1 MNPNELTGNT
11 MAKQHK
17 ADSIKYTS
25 NGSSGHKDGAPP
37 FLERFGKFGTYLPA
51 TASITLLL
59 AGIALDSLPWFAGW
73 VEVLWYMAA
82 YLPVGFPVVKRA
94 LTGIPR
100 GDVFNEFFLMSVAT
114 IGAFAIGEYPEGVA
128 VMLFYAVGELFQ
140 QAAVNAAKRS
150 IKALLDVRPD
160 SANVLRNGRYETVD
174 PTTVVIGET
183 VQVKPGEKVPLDG
196 TLLSGPANFDTAALT
211 GESKPRTMAKGETVF
226 AGMLNLTGVTT
237 LEVTKKF
244 EDSSLAKILD
254 LVQNATKR
262 KAKTERFIH
271 RFAKVYTPI
280 VVGLAV
286 LLTFLP
292 FFFIENYQFTTWL
305 YRALVFLVISC
316 PCALVVSIPL
326 GYFGGIGAASR
337 NGILFKGSNYLDLMM
352 RVNTVVMDKTGTL
365 TKGVFKVQQVECLF
379 FEKEKLTQLTA
390 ALESKS
396 THPAA
401 LAIVEYAGKDTPAL
415 PVSNVEEIAGHGL
428 KGTVDSLE
436 VLSGNLKLL
445 KKFGIGYDAN
455 LEEIPE
461 TIVAVAVNGKY
472 RGYFIIADE
481 LKEDAQHAVHALRRN
496 GVKTL
501 VILSGDKRSVVQR
514 IARILDIDEAFG
526 DLLPEQKVEKLQEL
540 KSDPTRVIAF
550 VGDGI
555 NDAPSLAL
563 ADVGIAMGALGSDVA
578 VETADVVLQ
587 TDQPSKIAQAIQI
600 GKATNRVVWQNI
612 VLAFGVKVVVLA
624 LGAVGVANMWEAV
637 FADVGVALLAIFNAA
652 RIQRMKFS

>member
-1 MNPNELTGNT
+1 

-17 ADSIKYTS
+17 ADSIEYTG
-25 NGSSGHKDGAPP
+25 NGSSGHKDDAPH

-59 AGIALDSLPWFAGW
+59 AGIVLDSLTWFAGW
-73 VEVLWYMAA
+73 AEVLWYMAA

-183 VQVKPGEKVPLDG
+183 IQVKPGEKVPLDG

-211 GESKPRTMAKGETVF
+211 GESKPRTLTRGETAF

-396 THPAA
+396 THPPHSPSSNTQ
-401 LAIVEYAGKDTPAL
+401 GKTHP
-415 PVSNVEEIAGHGL
+415 PCPFPMW
-428 KGTVDSLE
+428 
-436 VLSGNLKLL
+436 
-445 KKFGIGYDAN
+445 KKFPDM
-455 LEEIPE
+455 
-461 TIVAVAVNGKY
+461 
-472 RGYFIIADE
+472 D
-481 LKEDAQHAVHALRRN
+481 
-496 GVKTL
+496 
-501 VILSGDKRSVVQR
+501 
-514 IARILDIDEAFG
+514 
-526 DLLPEQKVEKLQEL
+526 
-540 KSDPTRVIAF
+540 
-550 VGDGI
+550 
-555 NDAPSLAL
+555 
-563 ADVGIAMGALGSDVA
+563 
-578 VETADVVLQ
+578 
-587 TDQPSKIAQAIQI
+587 
-600 GKATNRVVWQNI
+600 
-612 VLAFGVKVVVLA
+612 
-624 LGAVGVANMWEAV
+624 
-637 FADVGVALLAIFNAA
+637 
-652 RIQRMKFS
+652 